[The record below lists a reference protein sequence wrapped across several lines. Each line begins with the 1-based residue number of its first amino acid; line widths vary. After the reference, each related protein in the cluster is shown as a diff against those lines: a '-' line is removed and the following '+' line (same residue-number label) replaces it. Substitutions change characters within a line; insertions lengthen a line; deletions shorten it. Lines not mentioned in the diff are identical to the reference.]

1 MKEYHRKGSQFGAS
15 PAFFVFVLSLLFLFA
30 ALLVLVQRDIYG
42 LETRVALFVRD
53 ILRGEGLFCP
63 TLFGRPYPDYPP
75 LYFLLSA
82 PFCLLMG
89 KICAL
94 CISVPSLLGA
104 TALLV
109 LVFQFTRRHLGES
122 LALVSS
128 LILLS
133 TPEFFLKAERATL
146 DMLLALS
153 VFSSNMFLF
162 QGFWEEKGK
171 SRVKKGLG
179 FLFMALSYLVKGPV
193 GIVLC
198 TLPLAAFLALKRDI
212 RRLFI
217 FLLFTALTGGLV
229 IGLHFLG
236 LFFQGGVE
244 LVFRVL
250 DAQFLSRISGR
261 ANKPFYFYFF
271 YLFGA
276 FSPWLLLIGALCL
289 KRARSCIRQRY
300 DCFSG
305 QDFNIFVVI
314 MASGTILPFL
324 FATSRHGRYLLP
336 AFPAISIIL
345 SCLLLK
351 ERDPSNIIKPLNII
365 MRNWKKLFFF
375 AGLLL
380 LLLFI
385 IISGMDLAI
394 LLTLLLLFVAVF
406 AASRYLFGKVSG
418 PTQPVLLYGVLIFFL
433 ISGLAITLEPQVSRR
448 ESGRQFVQE
457 TERAVKSAL
466 GVYLFR
472 LKPDGEGLKYCLFS
486 RYYPEKITFFRDESR
501 VRTLPEGAI
510 MVVYERDMKR
520 ISKDLKKR
528 KYKIISEG
536 YIHNRKVY
544 SLLFKR

>member
-1 MKEYHRKGSQFGAS
+1 MKEHHAKRGPSGAS
-15 PAFFVFVLSLLFLFA
+15 SLFFVLFLSLLFLLA

-89 KICAL
+89 RICAL

-122 LALVSS
+122 FALVSS

-162 QGFWEEKGK
+162 QGFWEEEGK

-198 TLPLAAFLALKRDI
+198 TLPLSAFLALKRDV

-217 FLLFTALTGGLV
+217 FFLYTVLTGGLV

-236 LFFQGGVE
+236 LFFQGGEE

-250 DAQFLSRISGR
+250 DAQFISRISGK

-305 QDFNIFVVI
+305 QDFNIFVAI
-314 MASGTILPFL
+314 MALGTILPFL

-351 ERDPSNIIKPLNII
+351 ERDPRNITKPLNVIT
-365 MRNWKKLFFF
+365 RNWKKLFFF

-380 LLLFI
+380 LLFFI
-385 IISGMDLAI
+385 IMSGMDLTI

-406 AASRYLFGKVSG
+406 AVSRYLFGKVSG
-418 PTQPVLLYGVLIFFL
+418 HVRPVLSYGVLVFF
-433 ISGLAITLEPQVSRR
+433 ITSGLAITLEPQVSRR

-457 TERAVKSAL
+457 TEKAVKSAL

-486 RYYPEKITFFRDESR
+486 RYYPGRITFFKDESM

-544 SLLFKR
+544 SLLFKG